1 MTTAHPYS
9 ENTGPRP
16 AVAGAAD
23 LLARLAAVP
32 ADRPAVVAGDRELTF
47 GELRAEA
54 GRFARQLAGRGVGPE
69 SVVALSLPR
78 GADLVVAL
86 IGTLAAGA
94 AYLPVDPALPAERRR
109 YLVEDSAADLLIV
122 ADDVVDGVAG
132 RVADDMADG
141 IADAAE
147 PSGGPDRVAVG
158 ELTSRAG
165 APVEGGFAPVPVA
178 AENLAYVIYTS
189 GSTGLPKGVEVSRGA
204 ASALLAELESEGI
217 AAAGPGRVGWNA
229 SPSFDASVQQ
239 WVRLCRGDTLVMI
252 DTETRSDPAL
262 LAALIGDR
270 SLTDLDITPS
280 HAEPLLEHLPPR
292 DASAGGPLTLL
303 IGGEAI
309 GPVLWGRLAELVDQG
324 VLRAVNLYGPT
335 ECTVDATA
343 GWIASGDDPHIG
355 AVLPG
360 LRMRLLDDALRPVA
374 DGQTGELYLAGPR
387 VARGYRRRPALTAE
401 RFVADLSAD
410 GSRMY
415 RTGDLC
421 RRLPDGRLS
430 YLGRADGQVKVRG
443 HRVELYEIEAAV
455 SGHPAVAEA
464 AVVLRNDVNGAAGL
478 VAYYRT
484 ASAASEAGPAETG
497 VAEIGVAETGVA
509 ETGVAE
515 AAVTEAAL
523 REHLTATLPGYMV
536 PAVLME
542 VARFATTPSGK
553 LDRAAL
559 PAPVAAAP
567 TADTAAPAGGRA
579 ADEPT
584 GPVEQLIARVWA
596 QVLDR
601 PRIGAD
607 DNFFKL
613 GGHSLLAIKLVAG
626 VRRELGVS
634 LPVKTVYA
642 HPRLRDLAG
651 RIESMLDARDAR
663 DAERQ
668 PVGVSA

>member
-1 MTTAHPYS
+1 MTTVLSHGGNPVPAPA
-9 ENTGPRP
+9 EAP
-16 AVAGAAD
+16 AVD
-23 LLARLAAVP
+23 LLARLASVP

-54 GRFARQLAGRGVGPE
+54 GRVARRLAARGVGPE
-69 SVVALSLPR
+69 SVVALALPR

-86 IGTLAAGA
+86 IGTLTAGA
-94 AYLPVDPALPAERRR
+94 AYLPVDPALPAERKR

-122 ADDVVDGVAG
+122 AEGEPSRGPSTVPFGELASPVGTVDGEP
-132 RVADDMADG
+132 RAD
-141 IADAAE
+141 E
-147 PSGGPDRVAVG
+147 
-158 ELTSRAG
+158 
-165 APVEGGFAPVPVA
+165 GFAPVAVGA
-178 AENLAYVIYTS
+178 DGLAYVIYTS
-189 GSTGLPKGVEVSRGA
+189 GSTGLPKGVEVGRGS

-262 LAALIGDR
+262 LAALVADR

-292 DASAGGPLTLL
+292 DPAADGPLTLL

-309 GPVLWGRLAELVDQG
+309 SPVLWARLAELVDAG

-343 GWIASGDDPHIG
+343 GWIASGEDPHIG

-360 LRMRLLDDALRPVA
+360 LRMRLLDDGLRPVA
-374 DGQTGELYLAGPR
+374 DGESGELYLAGPR
-387 VARGYRRRPALTAE
+387 VARGYRRRPGLTAE
-401 RFVADLSAD
+401 RFVADLSTGGGA
-410 GSRMY
+410 RMY

-421 RRLPDGRLS
+421 RRLPDGRLA

-455 SGHPAVAEA
+455 AAHPAVAEA
-464 AVVLRNDVNGAAGL
+464 AVVLRDDVNGTAGL
-478 VAYYRT
+478 VAYYR
-484 ASAASEAGPAETG
+484 ASS
-497 VAEIGVAETGVA
+497 
-509 ETGVAE
+509 
-515 AAVTEAAL
+515 AVTGAAL
-523 REHLTATLPGYMV
+523 REHLTARLPQYMV

-542 VARFATTPSGK
+542 VERFATTPSGK

-559 PAPVAAAP
+559 PAPVAEAAGAG
-567 TADTAAPAGGRA
+567 TPAGGPA

-584 GPVEQLIARVWA
+584 GPVEELIARVWA

-626 VRRELGVS
+626 VRRELGVG

-642 HPRLRDLAG
+642 HPRLRDLA
-651 RIESMLDARDAR
+651 RQIEAALAARDA
-663 DAERQ
+663 AEPRLA
-668 PVGVSA
+668 GASA

>member
-9 ENTGPRP
+9 ENTAP
-16 AVAGAAD
+16 APAGAGAAD

-32 ADRPAVVAGDRELTF
+32 ADRAAVVAGDRELTF

-54 GRFARQLAGRGVGPE
+54 ACVARLLAGRGVGPE
-69 SVVALSLPR
+69 SLVALSLPR

-86 IGTLAAGA
+86 IGTLTAGA

-122 ADDVVDGVAG
+122 AD
-132 RVADDMADG
+132 G
-141 IADAAE
+141 IAEAEAGADA
-147 PSGGPDRVAVG
+147 SGGPGRVAVG
-158 ELTSRAG
+158 ELTSSADPL
-165 APVEGGFAPVPVA
+165 AEGGFAPVPVDA
-178 AENLAYVIYTS
+178 DGLAYVIYTS
-189 GSTGLPKGVEVSRGA
+189 GSTGLPKGVEVSRGS

-217 AAAGPGRVGWNA
+217 AAPGPGRVGWNA

-280 HAEPLLEHLPPR
+280 HAEPLLEHLPLHDGPAA
-292 DASAGGPLTLL
+292 DGPLTLL

-309 GPVLWGRLAELVDQG
+309 SPALWGRLAELVDNG

-343 GWIASGDDPHIG
+343 GWVASGDGPHIG
-355 AVLPG
+355 RVLPG
-360 LRMRLLDDALRPVA
+360 LRMRLLDDELRPV
-374 DGQTGELYLAGPR
+374 GEGETGELYLAGPR
-387 VARGYRRRPALTAE
+387 VARGYRRRPGLTAE

-421 RRLPDGRLS
+421 RRLPDGRLT

-455 SGHPAVAEA
+455 TGHPAVAEA
-464 AVVLRNDVNGAAGL
+464 AVVLRDDVNGTSGL
-478 VAYYRT
+478 VAYYR
-484 ASAASEAGPAETG
+484 ASRPVS
-497 VAEIGVAETGVA
+497 
-509 ETGVAE
+509 
-515 AAVTEAAL
+515 EAAL
-523 REHLTATLPGYMV
+523 REHLTTTLPGYMV

-567 TADTAAPAGGRA
+567 VADAADPAGDPA

-584 GPVEQLIARVWA
+584 GPVEELIARVWA

-651 RIESMLDARDAR
+651 RIESMLAAGE
-663 DAERQ
+663 AEKQ
-668 PVGVSA
+668 LTGVSA

>member
-9 ENTGPRP
+9 ENTGT
-16 AVAGAAD
+16 ASAGAGAAD

-54 GRFARQLAGRGVGPE
+54 GRVARLLAGRGVGPE

-86 IGTLAAGA
+86 IGTLTAGA

-109 YLVEDSAADLLIV
+109 YLVEDSAVDLLIV
-122 ADDVVDGVAG
+122 ADGIAETETETEAG
-132 RVADDMADG
+132 
-141 IADAAE
+141 ADAAA
-147 PSGGPDRVAVG
+147 SGGPDRVAVG
-158 ELTSRAG
+158 ELTSPADPL
-165 APVEGGFAPVPVA
+165 AEGGFAPVAVDA
-178 AENLAYVIYTS
+178 DGLAYVIYTS
-189 GSTGLPKGVEVSRGA
+189 GSTGLPKGVEVSRGS
-204 ASALLAELESEGI
+204 ASALLAVLESEGI
-217 AAAGPGRVGWNA
+217 AAPGPGRVGWNA

-292 DASAGGPLTLL
+292 DPAADGPLTLL

-309 GPVLWGRLAELVDQG
+309 SPALWGRLAELVDKG

-343 GWIASGDDPHIG
+343 GWIASGDGPHIG

-360 LRMRLLDDALRPVA
+360 LRMRLLDDELRPVA
-374 DGQTGELYLAGPR
+374 DGETGELYLAGPR
-387 VARGYRRRPALTAE
+387 VARGYRRRPGLTAE

-421 RRLPDGRLS
+421 RRLPDGRLT

-455 SGHPAVAEA
+455 TGHPAVAEA
-464 AVVLRNDVNGAAGL
+464 AVVLRDDVNGTSGL
-478 VAYYRT
+478 VAYYR
-484 ASAASEAGPAETG
+484 ASQP
-497 VAEIGVAETGVA
+497 
-509 ETGVAE
+509 
-515 AAVTEAAL
+515 VTEAAL

-553 LDRAAL
+553 LDRAVL
-559 PAPVAAAP
+559 PTPVAAAP
-567 TADTAAPAGGRA
+567 VADAAVPAGGPA

-584 GPVEQLIARVWA
+584 GPVEELIARVWA

-651 RIESMLDARDAR
+651 RIESMLEARE
-663 DAERQ
+663 AERQ
-668 PVGVSA
+668 PAGVSA